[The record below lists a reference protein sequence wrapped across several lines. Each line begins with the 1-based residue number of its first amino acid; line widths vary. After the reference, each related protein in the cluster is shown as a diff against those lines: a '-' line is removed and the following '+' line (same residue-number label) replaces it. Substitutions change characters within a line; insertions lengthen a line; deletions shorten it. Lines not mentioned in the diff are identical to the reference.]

1 MAAALARNRIKHRA
15 LRLNHLLPNHLRDE
29 RLLSV
34 DEAPATGWV
43 NTFLTTK
50 TEIIS
55 HLSELGI
62 TLTEKHAKFDHVCPK
77 VLSFPAEYRA
87 NLARSDHI
95 KSGKLILQDRAFCLA
110 PALMNKILEELSLR
124 GTVAQSHVISPRATA
139 YLATVL
145 LDNEKIEKVLAF
157 GTGSRSKEYQTY
169 LENLGVEKCELR
181 PERWCDVPPDA
192 ELIESVVAVLA
203 TPPTSWTGIAD
214 PVDLVCSRSGDMD
227 MLRALTQT
235 RRGRDA
241 LLLEEQRD
249 TLRFSMSLPQVQ
261 VVVYESHSMSRE
273 ENAGMVNGAVD
284 CMNEWARQKHAEE
297 QRLIQEQEEGK
308 SKFRLNF
315 QNNFFFS

>member
-1 MAAALARNRIKHRA
+1 MREKSKNPRKKGRKIEARGQKIFKKDKKVVENATKKGGKSQRIEKRARNLRNKLQNNYNNKLPLPGRSRWLLVTVLEMFWTIKVRLAAALARNRIKHRA

-62 TLTEKHAKFDHVCPK
+62 SLTTPADKHGKFDHVCPK
-77 VLSFPAEYRA
+77 VISFPAECRA
-87 NLARSDHI
+87 HLARSDHI

-110 PALMNKILEELSLR
+110 PAFLHKIVEELSLR

-157 GTGSRSKEYQTY
+157 GTGSR
-169 LENLGVEKCELR
+169 
-181 PERWCDVPPDA
+181 
-192 ELIESVVAVLA
+192 
-203 TPPTSWTGIAD
+203 
-214 PVDLVCSRSGDMD
+214 
-227 MLRALTQT
+227 
-235 RRGRDA
+235 
-241 LLLEEQRD
+241 
-249 TLRFSMSLPQVQ
+249 
-261 VVVYESHSMSRE
+261 
-273 ENAGMVNGAVD
+273 
-284 CMNEWARQKHAEE
+284 
-297 QRLIQEQEEGK
+297 
-308 SKFRLNF
+308 
-315 QNNFFFS
+315 